1 MYIIIL
7 ALTESHQ
14 EAETFA
20 FHSLS
25 HGIEWKYDGKLQ
37 PKMFLFFFSF
47 YRKLLFYFK
56 IEKQPL
62 HFENIF

>member
-37 PKMFLFFFSF
+37 PKMFLFFFHF
-47 YRKLLFYFK
+47 IENYYFTLK
-56 IEKQPL
+56 
-62 HFENIF
+62 